1 VEPAKCL
8 KKAAQD
14 TAASA
19 VVEIALAD
27 RSLGADGEKGS
38 SVRYYNI
45 VNNTSPFRW
54 TSKLLPELKEA
65 GLHAIQGRPSSG
77 VDRHDEKS
85 LEVSRSDERTSED
98 PSMKLFDFWERRY
111 GLKEIRKEG

>member
-1 VEPAKCL
+1 METVHGCPV
-8 KKAAQD
+8 D

-19 VVEIALAD
+19 VVEMALAD
-27 RSLGADGEKGS
+27 RSLGADGEEGS

-45 VNNTSPFRW
+45 VNNTSPFHW

-77 VDRHDEKS
+77 VDIQDMMRKS

-111 GLKEIRKEG
+111 GLKESREEE